1 MYLNIDKVSKEE
13 FHFTIQYFFIIMGK
27 VQIQCAFTMCKT
39 LNLKQEN
46 VQKGVNWYM
55 MSRRPANDV
64 IDDTTL
70 PL

>member
-13 FHFTIQYFFIIMGK
+13 FHFTIQYFFNNGK
-27 VQIQCAFTMCKT
+27 VQIQCAIMMCKM

-46 VQKGVNWYM
+46 VQKGVRWYM